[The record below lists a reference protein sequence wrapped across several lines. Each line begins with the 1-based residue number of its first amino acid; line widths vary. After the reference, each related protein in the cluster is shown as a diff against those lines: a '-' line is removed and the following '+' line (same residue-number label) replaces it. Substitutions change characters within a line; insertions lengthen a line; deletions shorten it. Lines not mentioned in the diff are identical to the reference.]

1 MAGLLGKK
9 NPFRPEAGS
18 LAFYSLKSIDE
29 FEHRRQ
35 TSFSMLPLR
44 NDLLRRFLE
53 RNSFLNPITRV
64 SFEYRLKKDSKKD
77 SIFDSVKY
85 GDWVE
90 FTCQAL
96 DLFGSIFDIYLRIFP
111 IVSYQDDSIFID
123 FYFENEFQSELSK
136 ELLHNFAQASFG
148 VQLVPGTAFGIEL
161 SERVI
166 CHGIS
171 YPNSQNFFDS
181 LPVNNI
187 SFYGLFD
194 LEKRVALRHYS
205 FFYRSEP
212 GEKIPQ
218 SSCGLVY
225 SLKTFFLNAS
235 VLDGHSLASLKT

>member
-1 MAGLLGKK
+1 MAGLLE
-9 NPFRPEAGS
+9 NPLQPGGGF
-18 LAFYSLKSIDE
+18 LVFYGLKSIDE

-44 NDLLRRFLE
+44 NDLLRRFLQ
-53 RNSFLNPITRV
+53 RNSFFNPTTRV

-90 FTCQAL
+90 FTSQAL

-111 IVSYQDDSIFID
+111 IVSYRDDSIFID
-123 FYFENEFQSELSK
+123 FYFENGFDSELSK
-136 ELLHNFAQASFG
+136 ELLHNFAQANFG
-148 VQLVPGTAFGIEL
+148 VQLVPDTAFGIEL

-181 LPVNNI
+181 L
-187 SFYGLFD
+187 
-194 LEKRVALRHYS
+194 R
-205 FFYRSEP
+205 
-212 GEKIPQ
+212 
-218 SSCGLVY
+218 
-225 SLKTFFLNAS
+225 
-235 VLDGHSLASLKT
+235 